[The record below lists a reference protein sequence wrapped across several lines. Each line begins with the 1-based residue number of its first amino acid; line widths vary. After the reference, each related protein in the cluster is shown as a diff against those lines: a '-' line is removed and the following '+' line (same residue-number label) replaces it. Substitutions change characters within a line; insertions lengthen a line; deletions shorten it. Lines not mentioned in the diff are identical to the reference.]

1 MKLSRTFW
9 LMLGIG
15 LFVVAAVVLYMA
27 YQDQTEKRQEAED
40 TIAAAEAVIDNLK
53 SDNDDLGAGLAQ
65 LEAELVPLEA
75 ELAQWQITIGGLAD
89 EMSLLEV
96 ELSQLEDER
105 AQAILRAIALLDE
118 TAAKFISQ
126 VESIEYDETLFGFA
140 DDSNL
145 VIESLIVADPS
156 SEVEGDITYYNTKFT
171 VTVRGE
177 VADILGFIN
186 ILVTDNDFK
195 TTILEP
201 IAITVPEPLTDK
213 EKEDM
218 KEQVREELTAEATA
232 EVMAELTIED
242 RLGFYLEAIEE
253 VTGVTVDVNTLEE
266 IAGGIRDA
274 IAGAD
279 QDIVDMLP
287 EDLAELIL
295 QHVYDSLNAVVD
307 PVAQKLTEMI
317 LGEDPEDW
325 EAALED
331 LLGMTIAV
339 PDWLQDFVEELE
351 AIVDQIEIGKAGAL
365 KSNIVALLKG
375 YIAELA
381 EEKMTNFVA
390 SQIDTGLIE
399 ELVVERVAEEVE
411 AQEMPSAT
419 INISI
424 YTYEGEGE

>member
-365 KSNIVALLKG
+365 KSNIVA
-375 YIAELA
+375 
-381 EEKMTNFVA
+381 
-390 SQIDTGLIE
+390 
-399 ELVVERVAEEVE
+399 
-411 AQEMPSAT
+411 
-419 INISI
+419 
-424 YTYEGEGE
+424 